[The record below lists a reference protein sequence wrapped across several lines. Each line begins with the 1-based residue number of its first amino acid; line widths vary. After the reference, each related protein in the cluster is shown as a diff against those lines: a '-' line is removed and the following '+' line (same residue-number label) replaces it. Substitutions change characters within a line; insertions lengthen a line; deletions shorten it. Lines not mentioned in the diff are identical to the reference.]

1 MYTKDKSNR
10 LTLRLSDEQFAYVR
24 ESAEMLG
31 VSPSEFLRMVV
42 NLTMTADKKTASRMK
57 ARMQE
62 VEEES
67 IKKAMQEGGR
77 RENEET
83 DKHSIV

>member
-24 ESAEMLG
+24 DSAEMLG

-42 NLTMTADKKTASRMK
+42 NLTMTADKKTASRIK
-57 ARMQE
+57 AKMQE
-62 VEEES
+62 VEDES
-67 IKKAMQEGGR
+67 IKESKQEGGR